1 MIVSLTGFMGCGK
14 SSVGKALAEMSG
26 WDFVDLDTYII
37 SRARRS
43 ISELF
48 EEGEAVFRAFEAECL
63 RQAIGESA
71 ANGRDTVLALG
82 GGSLLDSD
90 SRKLV
95 LESTR
100 CVYLKTSLEAIR
112 SRLGDAVAERPL
124 FCSENLDQLYRSR
137 IPIYR
142 QAHLTVGTD
151 GLSVADVASVIVSK
165 LSL

>member
-1 MIVSLTGFMGCGK
+1 MIISLTGFMGCGK

-26 WDFVDLDTYII
+26 CDFVDLDTYII
-37 SRARRS
+37 TRAQKS

-48 EEGEAVFRAFEAECL
+48 EGGEAVFRDFEAECL
-63 RQAIGESA
+63 RQVIGESV
-71 ANGRDTVLALG
+71 ANGKNTVLALG

-90 SRKLV
+90 SLKIV

-112 SRLGDAVAERPL
+112 SRLGDAAAERPL
-124 FCSENLDQLYRSR
+124 FCSENLDRLYHSR

-142 QAHLTVGTD
+142 QAHLTIETD
-151 GLSVADVASVIVSK
+151 GLDVCAVASVIASK